1 MMENCKINEWE
12 GGKNKLRNQ
21 SFILNEDICPH
32 FLALIQ
38 AFNLKRTT
46 HCRDSYESFFRVCGK
61 MIKLIMKE
69 EKKEVRVEG
78 WCDEKIESII
88 ILDEMLSEIKFCFG
102 VD

>member
-1 MMENCKINEWE
+1 MM
-12 GGKNKLRNQ
+12 
-21 SFILNEDICPH
+21 
-32 FLALIQ
+32 
-38 AFNLKRTT
+38 
-46 HCRDSYESFFRVCGK
+46 
-61 MIKLIMKE
+61 KLIMKE